1 MAVEHFRVITFLV
14 YLGSWLALA
23 VAAAMGA
30 IPRRKQAGA
39 PRPAMTGHELIGLVL
54 QCVSA
59 LPITLSLSEGPLR
72 PQVWELVGALVL
84 APLAA
89 GVFWWAQRS
98 APGNVEGVVTS
109 GAFAVVRHPMYA
121 AFLAMLIA
129 TGLLASAPL
138 RLAAGVALYLAGT
151 ELRVAAEEAG
161 LTARYGGEYEAYRKQ
176 TRWRYLPGI
185 R

>member
-14 YLGSWLALA
+14 YLASWLALA
-23 VAAAMGA
+23 IAAVMGA
-30 IPRRKQAGA
+30 IPRRRQGAA

-72 PQVWELVGALVL
+72 PQAWELVGAVVL
-84 APLAA
+84 APLSA
-89 GVFWWAQRS
+89 GAFWWAQRS
-98 APGNVEGVVTS
+98 APGHGEGVVTT

-121 AFLAMLIA
+121 AFLAMLMA

-138 RLAAGVALYLAGT
+138 RLAAGIALYLAGT

-161 LTARYGGEYEAYRKQ
+161 LTARFGREYEAYGKR
-176 TRWRYLPGI
+176 TRSRYLPGI